1 VLSPLVSLE
10 CEKRAIRDF
19 HVALVSEAK
28 GNAHFTFPNGRPTP
42 DLKKGGQKDSELS
55 EHPKIMIQ
63 EMIPQE
69 TAITTPMDK
78 MQWNLPQTKSFVP
91 NETFSRVVEPDIHIR
106 PSLSIIPSN
115 KSSPP
120 IFGPNFQDI
129 QNIKNMILTLQI
141 DLQDERTKRECLEE
155 KVRKFEANL
164 TRKSHETPEHKWHLS
179 DMRVSNEVIPQDQSF
194 LPAQNT
200 INDVDEKIGEFRSDF
215 DLRLHSLER
224 SLLEIRS
231 ILAKSPLG
239 SFKSYN
245 KSSSEAGLSED
256 KDYNTF
262 LYKKLERGV
271 FPPQI
276 SLKNAIT
283 KSLGELLQKPKSE
296 KTEIEAL
303 MDQYYLE
310 NLPPAFLPPPA
321 TENEDCAPRT
331 ELQFHPIPI
340 REPLRKI
347 P

>member
-19 HVALVSEAK
+19 HVALVCEAK
-28 GNAHFTFPNGRPTP
+28 GKEHFTFPNGRPTP
-42 DLKKGGQKDSELS
+42 DLKKGDQKDSKIIEL
-55 EHPKIMIQ
+55 PKII
-63 EMIPQE
+63 IPEIIPEE
-69 TAITTPMDK
+69 TATTTPMGK
-78 MQWNLPQTKSFVP
+78 MQWNLPQTKSFLP
-91 NETFSRVVEPDIHIR
+91 NESHFGMVRPEIHIR

-120 IFGPNFQDI
+120 IFEPNFQDF

-155 KVRKFEANL
+155 KFRKFEGNL
-164 TRKSHETPEHKWHLS
+164 TRKSHETPERKWHLS
-179 DMRVSNEVIPQDQSF
+179 EMRVSNEDILQDQSF
-194 LPAQNT
+194 LPARNT
-200 INDVDEKIGEFRSDF
+200 INDVDEKNGEFRSDF
-215 DLRLHSLER
+215 DLRLRRLEQ

-239 SFKSYN
+239 YFKSYN

-283 KSLGELLQKPKSE
+283 KSLGELLHKP
-296 KTEIEAL
+296 
-303 MDQYYLE
+303 
-310 NLPPAFLPPPA
+310 
-321 TENEDCAPRT
+321 
-331 ELQFHPIPI
+331 
-340 REPLRKI
+340 
-347 P
+347 